1 VSSGKSGK
9 EEVIKVSRSFTE
21 WFDAKGHFI
30 AQPFQELF
38 ASSVPLIGK
47 LDPKRVKTTSH
58 DLLDASPELL
68 AAVLGGDAAS
78 SATKASGTD
87 ETPAKKAGKRRKN

>member
-1 VSSGKSGK
+1 M
-9 EEVIKVSRSFTE
+9 SRSFTE

-38 ASSVPLIGK
+38 ASSVPLIAR
-47 LDPKRVKTTSH
+47 LDPKRVKTASH
-58 DLLDASPELL
+58 ELLDASPEVL
-68 AAVLGGDAAS
+68 AAVLGGEAAPS
-78 SATKASGTD
+78 VMRASGTD